1 MTASTPFEDVT
12 STSKID
18 STQRIGE
25 DRHLGVPTGQP
36 FSTYMQE
43 GQANVLG
50 TPGKPAAVSPFDLA
64 HGPTTLPAAPTF
76 DTLLGQV
83 NNAQSTMGDVN
94 SYLSNPNLK
103 LKQSSKYL
111 LKNKLTDANTHMRTA
126 ATHLGAQTPEEAEIA
141 PGSGPI
147 ARFVSYV
154 TNGQNQ
160 LEAAKHRLADL
171 KNSGQDLKP
180 ADFLLVQIQ
189 LNLAQQSLEYSSVVL
204 SKAMDD
210 IKMLM
215 NIQL

>member
-25 DRHLGVPTGQP
+25 DRHLGSTGQP

-111 LKNKLTDANTHMRTA
+111 PK
-126 ATHLGAQTPEEAEIA
+126 
-141 PGSGPI
+141 
-147 ARFVSYV
+147 
-154 TNGQNQ
+154 
-160 LEAAKHRLADL
+160 
-171 KNSGQDLKP
+171 
-180 ADFLLVQIQ
+180 
-189 LNLAQQSLEYSSVVL
+189 
-204 SKAMDD
+204 
-210 IKMLM
+210 
-215 NIQL
+215 